1 MSFLN
6 KAQTPK
12 RLRKGKGN
20 HQVWKKINKN
30 FLLYLLPVDH
40 HWLLN
45 PNEGQDD
52 IHLYLLFRNSFPRT
66 GHGPV
71 LG

>member
-12 RLRKGKGN
+12 RLGKGKGN
-20 HQVWKKINKN
+20 HQVWEKKKN
-30 FLLYLLPVDH
+30 FLLYLLPVVH

-45 PNEGQDD
+45 PDEGQDD
-52 IHLYLLFRNSFPRT
+52 IHLYLLFQNSFPRM